1 MERNHLKGASGE
13 AINVILAAAGRIC
26 QTGSIS
32 PPSTTNATP
41 AGSHTASTQGPR
53 AVLGFQTHEEMFRGL
68 PLLTITQIPGTSAET
83 IERHYGHLVS
93 SAQGTAR

>member
-1 MERNHLKGASGE
+1 MERDHLKGASGD
-13 AINVILAAAGRIC
+13 AINVILAAAGRIG

-53 AVLGFQTHEEMFRGL
+53 AVLGFQTHEEVSMAELSKLGDAL
-68 PLLTITQIPGTSAET
+68 QI
-83 IERHYGHLVS
+83 
-93 SAQGTAR
+93 